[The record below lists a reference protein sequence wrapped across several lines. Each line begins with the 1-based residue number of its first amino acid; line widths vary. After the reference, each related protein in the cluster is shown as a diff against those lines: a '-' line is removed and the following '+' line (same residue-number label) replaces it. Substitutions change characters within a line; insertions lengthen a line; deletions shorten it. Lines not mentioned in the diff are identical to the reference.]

1 MEGGTIFAVAMIVIA
16 CVFMAVILFVLI
28 KPILIPPK
36 LDEETSVGKEV
47 SVALNDEDRRL
58 WSQQHLAKEAETMFM
73 KTDEMLREVERNSWR
88 SYQDIGDILQ
98 QEEVVKED
106 YESSFGRFFIPIKLF
121 AEFDERENEL
131 YNQMDSAYSTSTK
144 ATRDHTVLLRLRD
157 KLSPSEM
164 IEFTKRILD
173 RYAPQIQ

>member
-36 LDEETSVGKEV
+36 LKEA

-144 ATRDHTVLLRLRD
+144 ATRDHTVLYRLRD